1 MPRLQMFALGFALAI
16 PGAFPAT
23 AHAQSSGGTFVIDPA
38 TVAGGGA
45 TLSGGAF
52 QLSGTLGQ
60 PATATLSASTYR
72 LYDGFWAPA
81 SPLGDLIFAN
91 GFDP

>member
-1 MPRLQMFALGFALAI
+1 MFRIIALVLALAI
-16 PGAFPAT
+16 PGAFPAP
-23 AHAQSSGGTFVIDPA
+23 AHAQSSGGAFVIDPA

-72 LYDGFWAPA
+72 LYDGFWAPT
-81 SPLGDLIFAN
+81 SPLSDLIFSN

>member
-1 MPRLQMFALGFALAI
+1 MHRLHAITFVLALVLPDTFA
-16 PGAFPAT
+16 AT

-38 TVAGGGA
+38 TVAGGGD
-45 TLSGGAF
+45 TLSGGRF
-52 QLSGTLGQ
+52 KLSGTIGQ
-60 PATATLSASTYR
+60 PATATLGASSYR

-81 SPLGDLIFAN
+81 SSLSDLIFAD